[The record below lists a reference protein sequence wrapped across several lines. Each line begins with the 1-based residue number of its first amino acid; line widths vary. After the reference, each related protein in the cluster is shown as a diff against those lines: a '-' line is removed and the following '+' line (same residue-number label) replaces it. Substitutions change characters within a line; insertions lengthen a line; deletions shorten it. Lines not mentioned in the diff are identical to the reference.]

1 MRLLLLLALLAPG
14 LPAHAA
20 DPKPTR
26 SAAQATPGS
35 QAPGP
40 KSIGTFEDWQA
51 ATHQEAGAL
60 VCYAFAR
67 AAPSDPAL
75 GQGAPG
81 QGEAGQGEAV
91 LTVTHRTGGRDTVA
105 VTSGAAYPAGSAV
118 RVQVNQ
124 TQLPFY
130 TNARSAFARDGKAAV
145 AAFEKGRTAVAR
157 SPGRRGASASD
168 TFSLRGFT
176 AAYAAIN
183 KACPPR

>member
-1 MRLLLLLALLAPG
+1 MRFLLLLALLAPG

-20 DPKPTR
+20 DPKPAR
-26 SAAQATPGS
+26 PAAQA
-35 QAPGP
+35 APGP

-51 ATHQEAGAL
+51 ATHQEAGAP

-67 AAPSDPAL
+67 ATPSDPAP
-75 GQGAPG
+75 PG
-81 QGEAGQGEAV
+81 QAPGQGEAV
-91 LTVTHRTGGRDTVA
+91 LTVTHRPGGRDTVA
-105 VTSGAAYPAGSAV
+105 VSSGAAYPAGATV
-118 RVQVNQ
+118 QVQVNQ
-124 TQLPFY
+124 SQLSFY

-145 AAFEKGRTAVAR
+145 AAFEKGRTATVR
-157 SPGRRGASASD
+157 STGRRGASASD

>member
-26 SAAQATPGS
+26 SAAQAAPGA

-40 KSIGTFEDWQA
+40 KSIGTFEDWQS

-60 VCYAFAR
+60 VCYAFTR
-67 AAPSDPAL
+67 AAPSDPAP
-75 GQGAPG
+75 GQGTPG
-81 QGEAGQGEAV
+81 QGEAIM
-91 LTVTHRTGGRDTVA
+91 TVAHRPSGRDTVA
-105 VTSGAAYPAGSAV
+105 VTAGAAYPAGSAV
-118 RVQVNQ
+118 QVQVNQ

>member
-1 MRLLLLLALLAPG
+1 MRLLFLLALLAPG

-26 SAAQATPGS
+26 SAAQAAPGS

-40 KSIGTFEDWQA
+40 KSMGTFEDWQA

-60 VCYAFAR
+60 VCYAFTR
-67 AAPSDPAL
+67 AAPSDPA
-75 GQGAPG
+75 AP
-81 QGEAGQGEAV
+81 GQGEAV

-105 VTSGAAYPAGSAV
+105 VTSGTAYPAGSAV
-118 RVQVNQ
+118 QVQVNQ

-130 TNARSAFARDGKAAV
+130 TNARSAFARDGKATV

-157 SPGRRGASASD
+157 SPGRRGASD